1 MPPKRR
7 GETSGAE
14 PAKRRRWTPD
24 EEAELQA
31 LVGKLGPDKWPAVAQ
46 RLGTG
51 RSADAVEQHWRITPR
66 ASAPSAPR
74 EEASAAA
81 PKPAKRARKSAAKR
95 AARSAAK
102 PAATLAGDSLAAL
115 PPGASGAAKR
125 APPTVPPPGT
135 RVAVRFD
142 DKDYDGTV
150 GDAYFGNNAGA
161 CADAAT
167 RSCRATC
174 LVTVTVPDAAA
185 DATFQIDQP
194 SYSLCYWNWRQ

>member
-14 PAKRRRWTPD
+14 PTKRRRWTPD
-24 EEAELQA
+24 EENELRT
-31 LVGKLGPDKWPAVAQ
+31 LVGELGPDKWPAVAQ

-125 APPTVPPPGT
+125 APPTAPPPGT

-142 DKDYDGTV
+142 DEDEPPAMATEDLAVGARVALGGAPGVLTAIEERGWYKVRLDGEETVRSARRTKLKLSKD
-150 GDAYFGNNAGA
+150 
-161 CADAAT
+161 
-167 RSCRATC
+167 
-174 LVTVTVPDAAA
+174 
-185 DATFQIDQP
+185 
-194 SYSLCYWNWRQ
+194 